1 MKLVVDTNKLFT
13 FFWSGSLLYKLIK
26 ANHRLFSP
34 EFALEELKNHKPEI
48 CYKAGIS
55 SIQFDEFFLNLKK
68 VVTFV
73 PFEDYSEEMSRALS
87 LIKENLKD
95 LDFIA
100 LALSI
105 EGAIVSDD
113 KRLKDQSEIKIL
125 NKSEF
130 NELF

>member
-1 MKLVVDTNKLFT
+1 
-13 FFWSGSLLYKLIK
+13 
-26 ANHRLFSP
+26 
-34 EFALEELKNHKPEI
+34 
-48 CYKAGIS
+48 
-55 SIQFDEFFLNLKK
+55 
-68 VVTFV
+68 FV